1 MAGSDKDAPRLILA
15 SASPRRVDLLAQ
27 IGLVPDQIIPAHIDE
42 TPQKTELPSQL
53 AKRLGA
59 GKAMAIAAEHPGA
72 CILSCDTVVAVG
84 RRILDKAESEDDARR
99 CLTLLS
105 GRRHRV
111 YGGLTLID
119 PAGKIHNR
127 LVTTSVVFKRLEG
140 PEIDA
145 YIDCGEWQGK
155 AGGYAIQGR
164 AGAFARKIIGSYS
177 NIVGLPLFETSM
189 LLKGAGRG

>member
-1 MAGSDKDAPRLILA
+1 MAGSDMDVPCLILA
-15 SASPRRVDLLAQ
+15 SASPRRVNLLAQ
-27 IGLVPDQIIPAHIDE
+27 IGIVADQILPAHIDE
-42 TPQKTELPSQL
+42 TPQKSELPSQL

-59 GKAMAIAAEHPGA
+59 GKALAVAAEHPSA

-84 RRILDKAESEDDARR
+84 RRILDKAESEDDALR
-99 CLTLLS
+99 CLKLLS

-111 YGGLTLID
+111 YGGLTLIHPD
-119 PAGKIHNR
+119 GKINNR

-140 PEIDA
+140 SEIDA
-145 YIDCGEWQGK
+145 YVNCGEWHGK

>member
-1 MAGSDKDAPRLILA
+1 MAGSDRDIPRMILA
-15 SASPRRVDLLAQ
+15 SASPRRVGLLAQ
-27 IGLVPDQIIPAHIDE
+27 IGIVPDQIIPPYIDE
-42 TPQKTELPSQL
+42 TPQKSELPSQL

-59 GKAMAIAAEHPGA
+59 GKATAIAAEHPGA

-84 RRILDKAESEDDARR
+84 RRILDKAESEDAARR
-99 CLTLLS
+99 CLKLLS

-119 PAGKIHNR
+119 PDGKIHNR
-127 LVTTSVVFKRLEG
+127 LVITSVVFKRLEG

-145 YIDCGEWQGK
+145 YVNCGEWHGK

-164 AGAFARKIIGSYS
+164 AGAFAIKIIGSYS

-189 LLKGAGRG
+189 LLKGVGRG